1 MLGENT
7 LMTNKSDIFEI
18 IYSLRSMRRL
28 KKDPVPIGMIEK
40 ILDAGIQAP
49 SGINSQ
55 PWAFVVITDPEKK
68 KFFGERY
75 DFWLK
80 NRFGDGLLE
89 PDTSTKYGRTIRSA
103 LYLSEHMHEAPVI
116 LMVLGKRDWP
126 FNVKE
131 QDRVGKAPPSYG
143 SIYPCVQNILLAARA
158 LGLGASLTTMH
169 QMFEDEIHE
178 YYKIPTDHGLVATI
192 PIGFPSGKFGPV
204 SREPLETKIH
214 FEEWSN

>member
-1 MLGENT
+1 MLGENA
-7 LMTNKSDIFEI
+7 LMASEGDIFEI

-28 KKDPVPIGMIEK
+28 KKDPVPIEMVEK

-89 PDTSTKYGRTIRSA
+89 LRRVSAQSLAEALLPSATPSHAEKVIR
-103 LYLSEHMHEAPVI
+103 
-116 LMVLGKRDWP
+116 RR
-126 FNVKE
+126 
-131 QDRVGKAPPSYG
+131 Q
-143 SIYPCVQNILLAARA
+143 
-158 LGLGASLTTMH
+158 
-169 QMFEDEIHE
+169 
-178 YYKIPTDHGLVATI
+178 
-192 PIGFPSGKFGPV
+192 
-204 SREPLETKIH
+204 
-214 FEEWSN
+214 EEKCIK